1 MLNSTLV
8 VEVYPLQRHS
18 SAFCTGE
25 IGWRTI
31 NHRGNSKSL
40 TETLT
45 VANSRTSYCVFAIRV
60 ERTTIKLTPVS
71 QLVSIEFRYIQT
83 DVLEKSRKKGR
94 HIVISFQ
101 TRIEF
106 LSKPY
111 MGRKIKS
118 ILIRCEVD
126 RIYWNCF
133 VNHSFDVYKYYIYC
147 MRLLKFD
154 NFIDF
159 KHVSSK

>member
-1 MLNSTLV
+1 MRQVRVLNSTLV

-40 TETLT
+40 AETLT
-45 VANSRTSYCVFAIRV
+45 VANSRTSYCVFAIRI

-71 QLVSIEFRYIQT
+71 QLISIEFRYIQT
-83 DVLEKSRKKGR
+83 GVLEKSRKKGR

-101 TRIEF
+101 SRIEF
-106 LSKPY
+106 LSKLY
-111 MGRKIKS
+111 MGQKIKS
-118 ILIRCEVD
+118 ILIDITLWSWSCIVCTE
-126 RIYWNCF
+126 I
-133 VNHSFDVYKYYIYC
+133 
-147 MRLLKFD
+147 
-154 NFIDF
+154 
-159 KHVSSK
+159 VS